1 MAIQKWQKI
10 RTKRVWDGWQKVD
23 LTTFKLP
30 NGKLKDFDIISP
42 KAEVVSV
49 VGITKNKQAV
59 LIRIF
64 RPGPEKVFYEFPLGL
79 TEKGESPTAAA
90 KREFLEETGF
100 AIGKLK
106 KIGVS
111 YLSSYETVK
120 IHCFLAT
127 DCWQKTKE
135 LDLDPSEFIE
145 VKLVFLAKLKQML
158 KKCQVRNFGEGY
170 LALDNYFNNNK
181 GIFDLADKFRPK
193 KVKNVLQIRKR
204 MARSCL
210 PR

>member
-10 RTKRVWDGWQKVD
+10 KTRRVWDGWKKVD
-23 LTTFKLP
+23 LSTFKLP
-30 NGKLKDFDIISP
+30 NGKLKDFDIVST
-42 KAEVVSV
+42 KGEVVSV
-49 VGITKNKQAV
+49 VGITKNKQSV
-59 LIRIF
+59 LIRLF

-79 TEKGESPTAAA
+79 IEKGESPATAA

-100 AIGKLK
+100 AVGKLK
-106 KIGVS
+106 KIGIS
-111 YLSSYETVK
+111 YLSAYETVK

-127 DCWQKTKE
+127 NCWQKTKE

-145 VKLVFLAKLKQML
+145 VKFVSLAKLKQML

-170 LALDNYFNNNK
+170 LALDYYFSNNK
-181 GIFDLADKFRPK
+181 SIFDLADKFRPK
-193 KVKNVLQIRKR
+193 KVKNVLQIREK
-204 MARSCL
+204 MANSYR